1 MSEFKALHQSRA
13 ARKGVQDATLETHRH
28 TSGNPPSPDRLESV
42 GCVRILATPPP
53 PPSSGSFS
61 IRQAALRYLAP
72 WVPSRRVSDQIS
84 IPFWFLPSHPILET
98 RTLMVS
104 RAVSSRPLTQQRRCP
119 SKRCPRPFM
128 SSRTRV
134 GEGLFSHLKFS
145 AHAACPGQCPTPWM
159 LAATCCGGQTRLPG
173 RARKP
178 PSVSNPTGRKGEK
191 TRCHQFPRDAGADK
205 RAQNN
210 HLPVRL
216 LDRSERVSANKN
228 ADNRDLQHFNT
239 ACCSLGCLLSSSHPA
254 SRPERDLFLPWPYSK
269 PEYLSCQ
276 SRDICHG
283 GKDVTPMVLNQDRS

>member
-42 GCVRILATPPP
+42 GCFRILATPPP

-145 AHAACPGQCPTPWM
+145 AHAAFPGQCPTPWM
-159 LAATCCGGQTRLPG
+159 LAATRCGGKRGFLDERESRRPCQTP
-173 RARKP
+173 RAEKGKRQDVINSLAMQAQTSAHKTTTF
-178 PSVSNPTGRKGEK
+178 PSDCST
-191 TRCHQFPRDAGADK
+191 
-205 RAQNN
+205 
-210 HLPVRL
+210 
-216 LDRSERVSANKN
+216 DRNE
-228 ADNRDLQHFNT
+228 
-239 ACCSLGCLLSSSHPA
+239 SLC
-254 SRPERDLFLPWPYSK
+254 E
-269 PEYLSCQ
+269 
-276 SRDICHG
+276 
-283 GKDVTPMVLNQDRS
+283 

>member
-1 MSEFKALHQSRA
+1 MPPSRRTVIPRAILHPQTASRA
-13 ARKGVQDATLETHRH
+13 WGAFGFLQR
-28 TSGNPPSPDRLESV
+28 
-42 GCVRILATPPP
+42 PPP

-104 RAVSSRPLTQQRRCP
+104 RAVSSHPLTQQRRCP

-145 AHAACPGQCPTPWM
+145 AHAAFPGQCPTPWM
-159 LAATCCGGQTRLPG
+159 LAATRCGGQTRLPG

-216 LDRSERVSANKN
+216 LDRSERVSLRIKTPTS
-228 ADNRDLQHFNT
+228 RPPTLQHCMLQSWLF
-239 ACCSLGCLLSSSHPA
+239 ALLQPPCISA
-254 SRPERDLFLPWPYSK
+254 
-269 PEYLSCQ
+269 
-276 SRDICHG
+276 
-283 GKDVTPMVLNQDRS
+283 